1 VAEAEE
7 GVRPAGQSSSAEA
20 QQSAAGSTA
29 PPSAGP
35 DPSGSGAAP
44 AGAVASARTERTR
57 TATAFS
63 GVVAGAVVFLALLI
77 FILENTEGVKVNFFG
92 ATGHI
97 ALGVALLLA
106 SVAGALIVAALGAAR
121 IGQLR
126 RKARR
131 QSLR

>member
-7 GVRPAGQSSSAEA
+7 GVRPAGEPSSSEA
-20 QQSAAGSTA
+20 QHSAAGSA
-29 PPSAGP
+29 VPLSADP
-35 DPSGSGAAP
+35 APSGSAAPP
-44 AGAVASARTERTR
+44 AGAVASARAERTR

-63 GVVAGAVVFLALLI
+63 GVVVGAVVFLALLI
-77 FILENTEGVKVNFFG
+77 FILENTEGVKVNYFG

-106 SVAGALIVAALGAAR
+106 SVAGALIVAVLGAAR